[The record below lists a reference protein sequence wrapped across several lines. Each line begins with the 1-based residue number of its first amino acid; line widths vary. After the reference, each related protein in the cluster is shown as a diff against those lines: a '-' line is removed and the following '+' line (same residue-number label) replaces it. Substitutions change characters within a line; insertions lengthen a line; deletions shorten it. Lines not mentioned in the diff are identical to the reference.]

1 MNLGNIQKLGQ
12 QAAGQASQVSQ
23 GASDLAEQAIQS
35 TIDQGIHIVQTV
47 AEKIRN
53 SQIPVNNVT
62 IQAHINVG
70 VVQLSMVLNVPTK
83 NAEETNS

>member
-23 GASDLAEQAIQS
+23 GASDLAEQAIQT
-35 TIDQGIHIVQTV
+35 TIDQGIHIVQTA

-53 SQIPVNNVT
+53 SRIPVNNVT
-62 IQAHINVG
+62 IQAQINVG
-70 VVQLSMVLNVPTK
+70 VVQLSMILNVPTK
-83 NAEETNS
+83 NAEETKS